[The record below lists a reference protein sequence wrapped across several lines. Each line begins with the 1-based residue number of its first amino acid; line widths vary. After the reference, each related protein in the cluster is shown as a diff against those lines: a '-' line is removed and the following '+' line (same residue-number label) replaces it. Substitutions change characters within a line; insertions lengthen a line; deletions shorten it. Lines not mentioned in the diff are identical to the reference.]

1 MARNYKPK
9 TRRPGAPD
17 GNANA
22 LKHGAYSQIE
32 RAEQL
37 RAHSAWRSAK
47 ALEAAMKLEAQQGK
61 QSLEDEDRTA
71 DEDGAR
77 RFRELISPYRDQPNL
92 KGVLADIVRNRMGQW
107 WMAAFDEAA
116 PDYVYA
122 WVDALPNVNM
132 SPAWNEG
139 DDLLPGVPDG
149 SLREGEGEGSEK
161 NLKTTTPPIH
171 PNSLWRW
178 LSIPVDLS
186 QITTADPKLV
196 DTILEH
202 GPFPSRVHA
211 EAYLRWK
218 LRQFS
223 EHGAGGYEDMGAAA
237 RKEQQGEGD
246 SA

>member
-1 MARNYKPK
+1 MARKYKPK
-9 TRRPGAPD
+9 DRRPGAPD

-37 RAHSAWRSAK
+37 REHSALRSAR
-47 ALEAAMKLEAQQGK
+47 ALEAAMKLQANQPLRDEAELQR
-61 QSLEDEDRTA
+61 EAEEEEARA
-71 DEDGAR
+71 FGAMMAR
-77 RFRELISPYRDQPNL
+77 VRDQPNF
-92 KGVLADIVRNRMGQW
+92 KGVLADIVRHRMAQW
-107 WMAAFDEAA
+107 WMTAFEEPA
-116 PDYVYA
+116 PDFVYA
-122 WVDALPNVNM
+122 WIDAVPNLSM

-149 SLREGEGEGSEK
+149 PLGKGEGEGSEK

-178 LSIPVDLS
+178 LFMAGGGNGITSVDAAT
-186 QITTADPKLV
+186 I
-196 DTILEH
+196 DTILRN
-202 GPFPSRVHA
+202 GPFPSRIHA

-223 EHGAGGYEDMGAAA
+223 EHGQGMDEDFRAAA
-237 RKEQQGEGD
+237 LGRYKDKGE
-246 SA
+246 AA